1 MLYFH
6 TMSHN
11 IVELKTNTK
20 PKAKSIF
27 NMRLR
32 LFKNT
37 SKRYFLS
44 YF

>member
-1 MLYFH
+1 
-6 TMSHN
+6 MSHN

>member
-1 MLYFH
+1 
-6 TMSHN
+6 MSRN
-11 IVELKTNTK
+11 TVELKINTK
-20 PKAKSIF
+20 PKEKSIF